1 MLSSPVVWLVS
12 ERVPIIFISLNP
24 RRGGST
30 ASEDKEVF
38 FHQCNTQK
46 QRTKVRR
53 LFIDTSCLIK

>member
-30 ASEDKEVF
+30 AFEDKKVF

-46 QRTKVRR
+46 HREQKLEGYLQIHHV
-53 LFIDTSCLIK
+53 L